1 MALYM
6 VAVMRLVMSS
16 HFVLHNFQIIAHPL
30 RWDKWDLYD
39 MKIGTQSGDLTLW
52 FRGYKF
58 PVNGW
63 PVIELAV
70 EGLGRIIA
78 AACMLDVAGKAMKG
92 KLVG

>member
-1 MALYM
+1 M
-6 VAVMRLVMSS
+6 VAIMRLVMSS
-16 HFVLHNFQIIAHPL
+16 HFILPNFQIIAHPL

-39 MKIGTQSGDLTLW
+39 MKMGTLW
-52 FRGYKF
+52 FRGYRF

-63 PVIELAV
+63 PVIELV
-70 EGLGRIIA
+70 IEGLGRIIA